1 MRELEILRM
10 INHARVIL
18 LHEVYESKDH
28 VNLVF
33 DFLRGGDLQKRVAKA
48 GAYSELQAL
57 SIFKQI
63 LEGLS
68 HLHSRGIIHRDLK
81 LDNIFLEYPVRA
93 DIS

>member
-1 MRELEILRM
+1 MRELDILRM
-10 INHARVIL
+10 VNHERVIL

-33 DFLRGGDLQKRVAKA
+33 DFLRAGDLHKRVSKV

-57 SIFKQI
+57 SIIRQI

-81 LDNIFLEYPVRA
+81 LDNVFLE
-93 DIS
+93 